1 MADLGST
8 ELPPVYLRGR
18 PGPNRRRTPMS
29 CVKTSVLLALGI
41 VSLLPVT
48 AWADEEH
55 TPDDASAVVQK
66 YLDAK
71 VKKEGVYR
79 FKDAQAD
86 AQLELVKEEI
96 RVSRGIHGYGFFVCV
111 Q

>member
-41 VSLLPVT
+41 VSLLPIT

-66 YLDAK
+66 YVAAK
-71 VKKEGVYR
+71 IKKDGAFR

-86 AQLELVKEEI
+86 AQLELVQDEI
-96 RVSRGIHGYGFFVCV
+96 RMARD
-111 Q
+111 